1 MVSLRLQKRLAAS
14 VLGCGKRKVWLDPN
28 EATTL
33 ANAKTRRAVRKLVKD
48 KFIRKL
54 PNAIHTRSHAIA
66 RYLAKCKGRHMGLG
80 SRKGTKEAR
89 FPTKLMWM
97 RRMRVL
103 RSFLRKYR
111 AQEKIDKHLYASL
124 YVKAKGGAYKNKRTL
139 MERIHV
145 LQDEKKRAAI
155 LTAELA
161 AKRAKVRAKKEKM
174 ELHHM

>member
-14 VLGCGKRKVWLDPN
+14 VLGCGKRKVWLNPN
-28 EATTL
+28 EQTTL
-33 ANAKTRRAVRKLVKD
+33 ANAKTRKAVRKLVKD
-48 KFIRKL
+48 SYIRKL
-54 PNAIHTRSHAIA
+54 PNVVHTRSAA
-66 RYLAKCKGRHMGLG
+66 MTRYLAKRKGRHMGVG

-89 FPTKLMWM
+89 FPSKLMWM

-103 RSFLRKYR
+103 RAFLRKYR
-111 AQEKIDKHLYASL
+111 SQEKIDKHLYAEL
-124 YVKAKGGAYKNKRTL
+124 YTKSKGGAYKNKRTL

-155 LTAELA
+155 LTAELV

-174 ELHHM
+174 ALY